1 MTCGGYKSLS
11 ERSVGLRFYRMGEI
25 MQDFI
30 KEHGK
35 QFIRTFTAVVA
46 ALAIVA
52 PPAAQ
57 FVDDVCVSVEE
68 VIEHTQ
74 GADDG
79 S

>member
-1 MTCGGYKSLS
+1 
-11 ERSVGLRFYRMGEI
+11 

-35 QFIRTFTAVVA
+35 EFIRTLTAVVV
-46 ALAIVA
+46 ALAIAA

-57 FVDDVCVSVEE
+57 FIDNVCVSVEE

-74 GADDG
+74 AMRDE
-79 S
+79 